1 MSRKKLKVS
10 GAADAVKIA
19 ARYAKQGELQR
30 LIEYLKEACFQFPD
44 TIQLWKLWYCSAG
57 DLGDIDSAALAAI
70 GCLEAGCDQAEAR
83 RWLDQ
88 LIPRLK
94 KRNEELLE
102 AIERVP
108 GRLGLVYKAKL
119 LVIFRDLPAALAT
132 YAELR
137 KLTGPEPEFGW
148 GDFGDTLYSRELHEA
163 AEQMYW
169 QALEE
174 NPGQLDLI
182 RRFVENQLEWGRKF
196 NAEKI
201 FEAQQVVERFYR
213 RFPEAPEAWFAMGL
227 FWRTNSRPERAF
239 PFLMKYFEVYPE
251 CRWRSGFT
259 FDLAYLEDLPEEE
272 AFRLRRSWSTQY
284 KQLARA
290 DGPPLHTDRNPDRK
304 LRIGYVSPDL
314 GRHPVGYF
322 AKTVLMAHDRDQF
335 EVFLYSHRDPVRQ
348 HDNVSQEF
356 CDWAGEAHWRW
367 VKNLD
372 NIALLR
378 QVREDQIDVL
388 VDLAG
393 HSSEN
398 RLDIFCNRGAPVQV
412 TWLGAPATTGLD
424 EMDYRFSDAIV
435 EPEGSADGLSSERIW
450 RLPNGFHAINLPE
463 GLPEPA
469 PPPML
474 ENGYIT
480 FGSFNNAKKI
490 SAKTIALWA
499 RILREIPQARMLL
512 KHVTM
517 ADFVNRENFRSL
529 FVLEGVDPARILFQ
543 GTTPARED
551 HFAHYA
557 KLDVALDPL
566 AYNGTT
572 TTCEALYMGVPVLT
586 RKGSN
591 HASRVSASLLHRLGM
606 DGWVAEDDDSFVRI
620 ARAAAARPDA
630 LAARRAG
637 MRQAFLSS
645 PLADGPAM
653 ARDMEAAYREMWRTK
668 CVDESSNVLQN

>member
-1 MSRKKLKVS
+1 
-10 GAADAVKIA
+10 
-19 ARYAKQGELQR
+19 RYAKQGESLR
-30 LIEYLKEACFQFPD
+30 LIEFLEKVCFRFPE
-44 TIQLWKLWYCSAG
+44 TVQLWKLWHYSACDIG
-57 DLGDIDSAALAAI
+57 DTDSAALAAI
-70 GCLEAGCDQAEAR
+70 GYLEAGCDPAEAR
-83 RWLDQ
+83 RWLAR

-94 KRNEELLE
+94 SRNEKLLE

-108 GRLGLVYKAKL
+108 GQWGLEYKAIL

-137 KLTGPEPEFGW
+137 ALPGPKPETDW
-148 GDFGDTLYSRELHEA
+148 ADLGDILYARELHAA

-169 QALEE
+169 RAIEE
-174 NPGQLDLI
+174 SPDQPELI

-196 NAEKI
+196 NSEKI
-201 FEAQQVVERFYR
+201 FEAQQVVERLYE
-213 RFPEAPEAWFAMGL
+213 RFPDEPEAWFAMGL

-239 PFLMKYFEVYPE
+239 PFLMKYFQEVPD

-259 FDLAYLEDLPEEE
+259 FDLAYLEDLTEE
-272 AFRLRRSWSTQY
+272 AAFELRRSWSSQF
-284 KQLARA
+284 KQMTRA
-290 DGPPLHTDRNPDRK
+290 EGPPLHTDRDPDRK

-322 AKTVLMAHDRDQF
+322 AKTVLMAHDRDAF
-335 EVFLYSHRDPVRQ
+335 EVFLYSQRDPVSQ
-348 HDNVSQEF
+348 HDAVSREF
-356 CDWAGEAHWRW
+356 CEWAGEAHWRW
-367 VKNLD
+367 VRNLD

-378 QVREDQIDVL
+378 QVREDRIDIL

-398 RLDIFCNRGAPVQV
+398 RLDVFCNRGAPVQV
-412 TWLGAPATTGLD
+412 TWLGAPATTGIP
-424 EMDYRFSDAIV
+424 EIDYRFSDAIV
-435 EPEGSADGLSSERIW
+435 EPEGAADELSSERIW

-474 ENGYIT
+474 TNGYIT

-490 SAKTIALWA
+490 SSRTISLWA
-499 RILREIPQARMLL
+499 RLLREIPQARMLL
-512 KHVTM
+512 KHLTM
-517 ADFVNRENFRSL
+517 TDFVNRESFRSL
-529 FVLEGVDPARILFQ
+529 FVLEGVDPERILFQ

-557 KLDVALDPL
+557 RLDVALDPL
-566 AYNGTT
+566 PYNGTT

-586 RKGSN
+586 LKGSN

-606 DGWVAEDDDSFVRI
+606 DGWVAEDEDRFVRI
-620 ARAAAARPDA
+620 AKAAAARPDA
-630 LAARRAG
+630 LAARRARL
-637 MRQAFLSS
+637 RQTFLSS

-653 ARDMEAAYREMWRTK
+653 ARDIEAAYREMWQAK
-668 CVDESSNVLQN
+668 CAEGSSNTHQN